1 MCPGDDRDI
10 KIFTGSKVAS
20 PDDPELLAQDIE
32 HHRENG
38 NMDRAKRLGER
49 MSALNPDS
57 ADIRELAGYKALP
70 LSVLYQMRILMIFTA
85 MTTIDISLPVNI
97 LSSAATTEMTNCLL
111 ETSKNFYDNIS
122 DGGAFTFYY
131 LILRKGVDVP
141 RNIGIQFASLCGKD
155 NDEYYIGLGESI
167 YNKIYN
173 DINKMINELGFVF

>member
-10 KIFTGSKVAS
+10 KIFTGSKDLL
-20 PDDPELLAQDIE
+20 PDDPESLAQDIE
-32 HHRENG
+32 HQRANG

-57 ADIRELAGYKALP
+57 EDIKELTGYKALP

-97 LSSAATTEMTNCLL
+97 LSSAATTEMTNRLL

-122 DGGAFTFYY
+122 DGAAFTFYY

-141 RNIGIQFASLCGKD
+141 HNIGIQFASLCGKED
-155 NDEYYIGLGESI
+155 DEYYVNLGESI
-167 YNKIYN
+167 YNTVYE
-173 DINKMINELGFVF
+173 DINRTIGELGFVF